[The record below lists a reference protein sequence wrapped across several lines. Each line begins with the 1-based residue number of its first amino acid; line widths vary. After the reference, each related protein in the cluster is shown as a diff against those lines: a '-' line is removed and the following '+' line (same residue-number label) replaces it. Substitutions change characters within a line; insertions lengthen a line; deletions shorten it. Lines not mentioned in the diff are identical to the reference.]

1 MQDVFWHSCTKNSKQ
16 QQGLEMGFPAA
27 VGTLSDTATD
37 PQKGDKRKG
46 KPNEE
51 LQPRGQDGT
60 QRAVCTA
67 CLLLTKDFFCSGEAQ
82 HSISTS
88 EFLGLLSAA
97 CSDSRALHGA
107 APWGILCCCAHGR
120 APTLFAL
127 HKAPESLK
135 NICSKPRI
143 TAEMVLVAP
152 GDCRHLVS
160 LGKGPCG
167 CFLAK
172 SP

>member
-88 EFLGLLSAA
+88 EFLGLLSVIAEPCMEQPCGAFCAA
-97 CSDSRALHGA
+97 VL
-107 APWGILCCCAHGR
+107 
-120 APTLFAL
+120 
-127 HKAPESLK
+127 
-135 NICSKPRI
+135 
-143 TAEMVLVAP
+143 TAELLHYLL
-152 GDCRHLVS
+152 CTKHLN
-160 LGKGPCG
+160 P
-167 CFLAK
+167 
-172 SP
+172 